1 MSALRNYMVSQRT
14 KTAQTRSIQASYR
27 RQARFWAALEDPDVL
42 FGIIGFAF
50 VGGVCIAG
58 LIGFLMP
65 I

>member
-1 MSALRNYMVSQRT
+1 MRTIYRQNRRDARRSA
-14 KTAQTRSIQASYR
+14 QARYR
-27 RQARFWAALEDPDVL
+27 RQARFWAALEDPDVV
-42 FGIIGFAF
+42 FCIIGFAF

>member
-1 MSALRNYMVSQRT
+1 MSVIYRMNRRRATQR
-14 KTAQTRSIQASYR
+14 QTQARYR

-42 FGIIGFAF
+42 FGIVGFAF
-50 VGGVCIAG
+50 VGGVCLAG